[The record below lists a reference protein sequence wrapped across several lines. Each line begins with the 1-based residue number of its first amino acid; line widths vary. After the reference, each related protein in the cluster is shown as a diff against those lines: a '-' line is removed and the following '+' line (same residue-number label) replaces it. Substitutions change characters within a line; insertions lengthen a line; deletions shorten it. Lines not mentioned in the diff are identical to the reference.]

1 MLKLVLLFFVFSFG
15 KDLKLE
21 ITSKWINQK
30 NKEQI
35 VIKNYTIPMEEYW
48 TLPFQ
53 NDRNLN
59 YKIMITQKDQIFIF
73 KIIDFVKNK
82 DKEIVLGT
90 SEVHANKNSKVEIA
104 RESEGKFSLSLRQL
118 D

>member
-1 MLKLVLLFFVFSFG
+1 
-15 KDLKLE
+15 
-21 ITSKWINQK
+21 
-30 NKEQI
+30 
-35 VIKNYTIPMEEYW
+35 
-48 TLPFQ
+48 
-53 NDRNLN
+53 
-59 YKIMITQKDQIFIF
+59 MITQKDQIFIF